1 MDQSKARVSAH
12 SNLSLLLLFRVM
24 IPTTPAVVTYHHPL
38 TQCVLAEDGE
48 KSCLYYEVFCRT
60 TLRYWQTPLRVLYTA
75 TIDQLVGDVGQL
87 GTLDLY
93 ALSSLSS
100 LSRQ

>member
-1 MDQSKARVSAH
+1 MGR
-12 SNLSLLLLFRVM
+12 LLYDTV
-24 IPTTPAVVTYHHPL
+24 
-38 TQCVLAEDGE
+38 Q
-48 KSCLYYEVFCRT
+48 
-60 TLRYWQTPLRVLYTA
+60 RVLYTA

-87 GTLDLY
+87 GTLDLH